1 MDHITDIFNDF
12 LTQFGSVDIAEAEF
26 KKSIHEDPEL
36 RAAYRRWCDESGSTE
51 RNGFLDYCQEYLDS
65 QNDVWNALNDF
76 DNEE

>member
-12 LTQFGSVDIAEAEF
+12 LTQFGSIDIAEAEF

-51 RNGFLDYCQEYLDS
+51 RNGYL
-65 QNDVWNALNDF
+65 V
-76 DNEE
+76 